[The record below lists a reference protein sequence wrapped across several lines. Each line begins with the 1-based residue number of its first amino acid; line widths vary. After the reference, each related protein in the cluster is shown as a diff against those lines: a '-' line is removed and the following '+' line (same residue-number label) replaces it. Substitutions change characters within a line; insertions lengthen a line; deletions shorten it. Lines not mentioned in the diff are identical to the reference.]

1 LKFERIEIIETERRR
16 MQNMVRKLQPAQD
29 EVQRTAHEQD
39 LVEVPKRAVLDREND
54 GQQLDLPQLVP
65 RDVEE
70 K

>member
-1 LKFERIEIIETERRR
+1 